1 MKMKKKITAV
11 LAGCMMIGS
20 FSTAAMATP
29 ADVTEKPIAVQLD
42 GQMLTLANNAQAV
55 LNDNGR
61 VYLPFRSLF
70 ETLGASV
77 DYDEETGIISATRDN
92 RTVEFL
98 NGQAAIVIKE
108 KGNSQIVN
116 TNVAPYIENGQTMI
130 PVRFAGE
137 ALGYNIGW
145 DSTNKA
151 VVMMDA
157 EKLAAKYDGQFTYL
171 EKLLNFGNDY
181 EGKNLDYTATSNIMM
196 MDESAEQKSFI
207 EMKID
212 LDGTSEDS
220 GNTIIDMTMADDNKL
235 ANNRGLLANGYTQEP
250 ALAGETLE
258 MTILCDMEN
267 LAFYV
272 KSLLLNEQ
280 MGVNADADVY
290 FSINLANMMTDE
302 DLALIKSSLENGET
316 KITDA
321 HDYIV
326 YFLNHADMDS
336 VDDYESFAY
345 LLEMLDQYFS
355 DGAFNYDQSSG
366 RYTAWTDDISIDFKL
381 DGRGQVD
388 SYNVAIVQDDF
399 SMILR
404 AESDKQYA
412 YFNMNDYGF
421 NITMD
426 MDISYKVSNVTKLK
440 VNPLESNP
448 SATIIPLL

>member
-20 FSTAAMATP
+20 FSTAALAAP
-29 ADVTEKPIAVQLD
+29 VDVTEKPIAVQLD

-77 DYDEETGIISATRDN
+77 DYDAETGIISAARDN

-98 NGQAAIVIKE
+98 NGQPAIVIKE

-116 TNVAPYIENGQTMI
+116 TGVSPYIENGQTMI

-171 EKLLNFGNDY
+171 EKLINFGNDY
-181 EGKNLDYTATSNIMM
+181 NGKNLDYTATSNIMM
-196 MDESAEQKSFI
+196 VDESAEQKGFI
-207 EMKID
+207 EMKLD
-212 LDGTSEDS
+212 LDGTSEAK
-220 GNTIIDMTMADDNKL
+220 GNTILDITMADDNKL
-235 ANNRGLLANGYTQEP
+235 ANKRGLLANGYTQEP

-272 KSLLLNEQ
+272 KSPLLNEQ
-280 MGVNADADVY
+280 MGMNADADVY
-290 FSINLANMMTDE
+290 FSINLASLMTEE
-302 DLALIKSSLENGET
+302 DIALIKNSLENGET
-316 KITDA
+316 KITDI

-345 LLEMLDQYFS
+345 LLEMLNQYFS
-355 DGAFNYDQSSG
+355 DGAFKYDQASG
-366 RYTAWTDDISIDFKL
+366 RYSSQAGDISIDFKL
-381 DGRGQVD
+381 DGRGQVS
-388 SYNVAIVQDDF
+388 SYNAAIAQDNF
-399 SMILR
+399 SMLLR
-404 AESDKQYA
+404 AEDDKQYV

-426 MDISYKVSNVTKLK
+426 MDMSYKVSNVKELK

-448 SATIIPLL
+448 GATIIPMM